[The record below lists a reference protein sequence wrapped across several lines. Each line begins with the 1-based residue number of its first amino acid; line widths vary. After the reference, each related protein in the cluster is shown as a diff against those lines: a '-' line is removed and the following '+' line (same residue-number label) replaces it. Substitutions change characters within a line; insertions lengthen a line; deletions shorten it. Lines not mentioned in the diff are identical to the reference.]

1 MFETIA
7 AVSTVGYSRI
17 GVQNMSMLSRI
28 IMMIL
33 MYGGRIGFMSL
44 LMVFWEKDK
53 GEAPVEHP
61 TEEIMIG

>member
-1 MFETIA
+1 MGAIT
-7 AVSTVGYSRI
+7 
-17 GVQNMSMLSRI
+17 RI

-53 GEAPVEHP
+53 GEAPIEYP